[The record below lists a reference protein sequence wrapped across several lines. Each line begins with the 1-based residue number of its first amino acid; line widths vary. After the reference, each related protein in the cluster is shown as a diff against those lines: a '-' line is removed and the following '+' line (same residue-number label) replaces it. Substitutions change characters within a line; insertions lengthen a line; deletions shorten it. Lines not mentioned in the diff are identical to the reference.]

1 MLILSVALLLAS
13 ADKPAF
19 PEKVPGMIEECL
31 TSAIAAGDVT
41 DTDESHKYICA
52 GDAAKQLWD
61 FLETERLSSYE
72 QDTPQ
77 GRWLG
82 REFPLGGCFKRVKMP
97 DGQAA
102 SGGLSCTIWVPR
114 PGVNAPN
121 AQR

>member
-1 MLILSVALLLAS
+1 MLILSVALLLVS

-52 GDAAKQLWD
+52 GDVAKQLWD

-114 PGVNAPN
+114 PVVNAPN

>member
-1 MLILSVALLLAS
+1 MLILSVALFLVS

-19 PEKVPGMIEECL
+19 PEKVPVMIEECL

-114 PGVNAPN
+114 PLINAPN